1 MRPLLATKTTLPSFG
16 HSSNGRIISH
26 FRSDATSR
34 VVAAALRLL
43 KVPVENMN
51 LIKIAVTHLLAAIA
65 LVTSACNNSNTS
77 TTTTPSQT
85 IATDVL
91 TGTVQP
97 PVNGVLQVSFGTF
110 VVGQGGGSVAVTL
123 TSAVE
128 TLAAGT
134 FLTTVT
140 MGVAIGTV
148 TGGTCTPLANAFTIA
163 QASSTAQLSGTLS
176 PGTYCAQVS
185 DVTSQL
191 GPVAYALAVSHP

>member
-1 MRPLLATKTTLPSFG
+1 M
-16 HSSNGRIISH
+16 
-26 FRSDATSR
+26 
-34 VVAAALRLL
+34 
-43 KVPVENMN
+43 
-51 LIKIAVTHLLAAIA
+51 A
-65 LVTSACNNSNTS
+65 LVTSAYNNSNTS

-110 VVGQGGGSVAVTL
+110 VVGQGGSVAVTL

-148 TGGTCTPLANAFTIA
+148 TGGTCTPLTNAFTIA
-163 QASSTAQLSGTLS
+163 QASSIAQLSGTLS